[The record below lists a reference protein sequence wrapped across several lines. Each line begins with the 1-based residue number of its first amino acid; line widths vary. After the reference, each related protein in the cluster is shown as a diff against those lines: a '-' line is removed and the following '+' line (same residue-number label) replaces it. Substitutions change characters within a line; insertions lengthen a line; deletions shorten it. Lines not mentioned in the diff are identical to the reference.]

1 MTTSNTTRQETT
13 SNATRQENNKFRN
26 SWVCL

>member
-13 SNATRQENNKFRN
+13 SNTTSSGIAKL
-26 SWVCL
+26 V